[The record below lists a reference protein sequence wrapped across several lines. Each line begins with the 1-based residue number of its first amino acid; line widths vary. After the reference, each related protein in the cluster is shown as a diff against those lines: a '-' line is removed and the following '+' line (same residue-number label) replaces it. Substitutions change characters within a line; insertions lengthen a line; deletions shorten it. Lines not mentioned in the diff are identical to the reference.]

1 MTRTTAREI
10 AVRLCFTISENPTDP
25 ETLLRETFDPA
36 YYATLAGEDEVFAQ
50 LPDQRQQAYIT
61 RLVTGVGEHGVELD
75 GYVEKYARGWNFDR
89 LSRMAI
95 AILKAAMYEILYMP
109 DIPNGVSIN
118 EAVEL
123 TKRYQEP
130 EMASYVNGILG
141 TFVREELPDR

>member
-10 AVRLCFTISENPTDP
+10 AVRLCFEISENPTDP
-25 ETLLRETFDPA
+25 AELLRETFDPD
-36 YYATLAGEDEVFAQ
+36 YYATLAGEDDLFTQ
-50 LPDQRQQAYIT
+50 IPDERQMKYIT

-75 GYVEKYARGWNFDR
+75 GYVEKYAKGWNFDR

-95 AILKAAMYEILYMP
+95 AILKAAMFEILYMP

-123 TKRYQEP
+123 TKKYQEP

-141 TFVREELPDR
+141 TFVREELPCK